1 MTPRVKTAI
10 KAAIGL
16 ILLALL
22 VWLVDWRATLATLS
36 RLTLPWIV
44 GLLLIGYVLVLISC
58 IKWRL
63 FLVARGVSISLG
75 KLTDLYFI
83 GYFFNNFAP
92 SNVGGDIVR
101 SYILGE
107 HIGSQPNSFGTV
119 FLERFTGIVA
129 LNGLAV
135 LAAAIRPELLT
146 NRLMLALLVGMALGL
161 GLILLLIVS
170 RSAQRWVSKGLDKLP
185 GNLPIGKLK
194 KFLDVIFYF
203 QGHRMLMAKAMLL
216 SVLFHVMTIVNTQ
229 AACWALGLQVH
240 FLDLAVVV
248 PVVLMV
254 AAIPISM
261 NALGIMEGAFVYFL
275 GLAGLDAAAALS
287 VALVLRAKNILLA
300 LLGGL
305 LFLRWGRRA
314 KMETTG
320 KPSDAD

>member
-1 MTPRVKTAI
+1 MNARHKTII
-10 KAAIGL
+10 KAVVG
-16 ILLALL
+16 LALL
-22 VWLVDWRATLATLS
+22 AALIRMVDWRATLATLKNIS
-36 RLTLPWIV
+36 LPWIV
-44 GLLLIGYVLVLISC
+44 VLLLLSYVLVLISC

-63 FLVARGVSISLG
+63 FLAARGVSISLR

-107 HIGSQPNSFGTV
+107 HIGSQSNSFGTV

-135 LAAAIRPELLT
+135 LAAVIRPELLA
-146 NRLMLALLVGMALGL
+146 NRILQVLMAGMALGL
-161 GLILLLIVS
+161 GLILLLILS
-170 RSAQRWVSKGLDKLP
+170 RSAQQWASMGLQRLP
-185 GNLPIGKLK
+185 AKAPVEKLK
-194 KFLDVIFYF
+194 RFIDVIFYF
-203 QGHRMLMAKAMLL
+203 QAHRAIMVQAMLL
-216 SVLFHVMTIVNTQ
+216 SVLFHLFTIVNTQ

-275 GLAGLDAAAALS
+275 GLAGLDAASALS

-300 LLGGL
+300 LLGGG
-305 LFLRWGRRA
+305 LFLRWGQRVRRRKNKEA
-314 KMETTG
+314 FH
-320 KPSDAD
+320 DR